1 MMENAMKNA
10 FLGLGLAALLCGSAL
25 AQVNP
30 VPLVQ
35 SVGPQDLFRDVLNGQ
50 PGSDRWATGYQINGP
65 VGYQKFYAPA
75 SGVAVAFTGPGQTYV
90 LLYPTATIAAA
101 TVTLAATP
109 GDGQRDCVRST
120 QVVTALTVQVASGS
134 GQSINNGPTTLPAN
148 TVTCMLYSAFNAT
161 WDPA

>member
-25 AQVNP
+25 AQTTP

-35 SVGPQDLFRDVLNGQ
+35 SVSPQDLFRDVLGGQ
-50 PGSDRWATGYQINGP
+50 PGPDRWATAAQVNG
-65 VGYQKFYAPA
+65 VLGYQKFYAPA
-75 SGVAVAFTGPGQTYV
+75 SGVAVAFTAPGQSYV

-109 GDGQRDCVRST
+109 GDGQRNCLRST
-120 QVVTALTVQVASGS
+120 QTVTALTVAVAGGS
-134 GQSINNGPTTLPAN
+134 GQTIGNGPTTLAAN
-148 TVTCMLYSAFNAT
+148 TTVCLLYSAFNAT